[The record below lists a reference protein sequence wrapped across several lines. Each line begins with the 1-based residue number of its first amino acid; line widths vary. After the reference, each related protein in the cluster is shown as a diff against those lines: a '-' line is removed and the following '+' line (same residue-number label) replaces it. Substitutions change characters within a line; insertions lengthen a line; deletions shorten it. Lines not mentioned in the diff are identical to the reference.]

1 MSRRRRSGL
10 RLRPEAAEAI
20 GNATRRQFDYN
31 AQMLQEFKKFA
42 LRGNVI
48 DLAVGVIIGAAFGK
62 ITDSLVKDVLMPL
75 LGMLTGRIDLNQLY
89 WQLGGVERYPTVE
102 AAREA
107 GATVIAYGAFIN
119 AIVQFILLAFAVFL
133 LVRFIN
139 NLQRQKEAEEVPDTR
154 ACPFCT
160 MAISDQALRCP
171 HCTSE
176 LEATAPAG

>member
-1 MSRRRRSGL
+1 MSKRRGVNRREVAQYQQVIGAASRR
-10 RLRPEAAEAI
+10 
-20 GNATRRQFDYN
+20 QYDYN
-31 AQMLQEFKKFA
+31 SAMLQEFKKFA

-48 DLAVGVIIGAAFGK
+48 DLAVGVIIGAAFAK
-62 ITDSLVKDVLMPL
+62 ITDSLVKDVLMPP
-75 LGMLTGRIDLNQLY
+75 LGMLTGRIDLTQLY
-89 WQLGGVERYPTVE
+89 WQIGGAERYPTVE

-139 NLQRQKEAEEVPDTR
+139 NLQRQKDAEEVPATR

-160 MAISDQALRCP
+160 TAISDKATRCP

-176 LEATAPAG
+176 LEPAATAG